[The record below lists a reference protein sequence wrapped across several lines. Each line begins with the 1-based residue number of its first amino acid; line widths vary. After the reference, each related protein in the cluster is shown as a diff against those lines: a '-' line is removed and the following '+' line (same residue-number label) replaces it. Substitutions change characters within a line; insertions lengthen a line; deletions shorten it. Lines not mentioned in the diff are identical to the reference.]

1 MEILILKY
9 LLNVLYASD
18 TGGTFFQDL
27 ISSIETESNFDKTNF
42 LLALNTLIDKEYVER
57 TFSNDD
63 HGNKINH
70 RIFITKKGIKYLE
83 TNLSLN

>member
-1 MEILILKY
+1 M
-9 LLNVLYASD
+9 LNLLYASD
-18 TGGTFFQDL
+18 TGGIFFRGL

-42 LLALNTLIDKEYVER
+42 LSALSTLIDKEYVER
-57 TFSNDD
+57 TFFNDD